1 MLRLNLISD
10 VTDPLADPLLPPPP
24 PPPLNQQTK
33 QEMSVKCSPQL
44 RDAFALEIMT
54 DWIEKI
60 KTDCC

>member
-10 VTDPLADPLLPPPP
+10 VTDPLADPLL